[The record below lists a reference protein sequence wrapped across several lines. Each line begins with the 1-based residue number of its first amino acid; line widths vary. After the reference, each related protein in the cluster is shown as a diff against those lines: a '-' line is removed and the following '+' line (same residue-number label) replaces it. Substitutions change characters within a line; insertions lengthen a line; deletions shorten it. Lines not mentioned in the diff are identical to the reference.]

1 MGFEKEQSLLILL
14 GAIITFLG
22 TNFDQT
28 LGVIY
33 VSMIMVYYM
42 AVDDNPSI
50 HITLFNGTPNYVM
63 AIMWGLGAYIAFYFG
78 ATAII
83 NSLFP
88 QAVGQAQSIQ
98 SINLLFIQ
106 AALTSSETVKFVA
119 FGVLI
124 PIIESMLFFGA
135 LPQVYGKALGISNS
149 GDPLSLGYLMVILF
163 AAGVFA
169 LFHLTA
175 KGITNQSALMV
186 SFIFGVVSMILVRV
200 RGQTSD
206 AVALHMVNNI
216 HAMGFA
222 TTA

>member
-1 MGFEKEQSLLILL
+1 MAYEKEQSLLILL
-14 GAIITFLG
+14 GALISFLG

-33 VSMIMVYYM
+33 LSMILVYYI

-50 HITLFNGTPNYVM
+50 HITLFNSKPNYIM
-63 AIMWGLGAYIAFYFG
+63 AIAWGLGAYIIFYFG
-78 ATAII
+78 ATTII
-83 NSLFP
+83 NTIFP
-88 QAVGQAQSIQ
+88 QALISNGLQ

-106 AALTSSETVKFVA
+106 AALTSSETVKLVA
-119 FGVLI
+119 FGILI

-135 LPQVYGKALGISNS
+135 LPQVYAKMINVSFSSNS
-149 GDPLSLGYLMVILF
+149 FSVGYLIVVLF
-163 AAGVFA
+163 AAGVFT

-186 SFIFGVVSMILVRV
+186 SFIFGIVSMLLVKI

-206 AVALHMVNNI
+206 AVALHMINNI
-216 HAMGFA
+216 HAILYTSTG
-222 TTA
+222 